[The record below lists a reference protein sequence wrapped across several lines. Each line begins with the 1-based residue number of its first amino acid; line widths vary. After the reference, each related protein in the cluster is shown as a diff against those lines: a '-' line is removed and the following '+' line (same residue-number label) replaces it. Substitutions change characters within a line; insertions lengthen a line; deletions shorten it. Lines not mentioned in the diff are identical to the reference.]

1 MSPASSDS
9 HDVPFVVI
17 DMQRIF
23 GEQNSP
29 WFAPRFVEA
38 ATGVESLLG
47 AFRDR
52 VVFTRFLAPAVP
64 QGAWIPYYE
73 QWPFALDPANA
84 SLYDMMPEFEVA
96 SAVGMAT
103 GTAAASA
110 AAAGNA
116 AAAGGFTVDKT
127 TFGKWGPELAEA
139 TRASGEMVLAG
150 VSTDCCVLSTALAA
164 VDEGVRVRVVSDA
177 CAGISD
183 ADHQRALDVMAL
195 YAPLIEITTVR
206 QLIEERAAGSQ

>member
-9 HDVPFVVI
+9 RDVPFVVI

-23 GEQNSP
+23 GEQDSP

-47 AFRDR
+47 VFRDR

-96 SAVGMAT
+96 SAVG
-103 GTAAASA
+103 TAAGTT

-116 AAAGGFTVDKT
+116 AASGFTVDKT

-206 QLIEERAAGSQ
+206 RLIEERAAGSQ